1 MNLLLGVLSGAS
13 SAALTTPTDVLKVRM
28 QVYIVGNDLVSV
40 LSFVG
45 KRTGQPF
52 HFPPIQAQTGRANH
66 EMGLF
71 ACFADIYRNEGLKGL
86 WRGVGPTAQRA
97 AVVVGKHF
105 TKKNQAVNK

>member
-1 MNLLLGVLSGAS
+1 M
-13 SAALTTPTDVLKVRM
+13 RFM
-28 QVYIVGNDLVSV
+28 RI
-40 LSFVG
+40 SFEN
-45 KRTGQPF
+45 RYPSFPLPQTHWSTL

-97 AVVVGKHF
+97 AVVVGKDS
-105 TKKNQAVNK
+105 TKKNQVVNK